1 MAKKYDNNLR
11 GIISVNDRKEKN
23 THPDYKGTCEINNQE
38 YWISG
43 WIKERKDGSGK
54 FLSLNFEAK
63 DQQSAPARQNTIP
76 VDAPF

>member
-11 GIISVNDRKEKN
+11 GIISVNDRKEKD
-23 THPDYKGTCEINNQE
+23 THPDYKGTCEINKQE

-54 FLSLNFEAK
+54 FLSLSFEAK
-63 DQQSAPARQNTIP
+63 DQQSAPAKQNTIP